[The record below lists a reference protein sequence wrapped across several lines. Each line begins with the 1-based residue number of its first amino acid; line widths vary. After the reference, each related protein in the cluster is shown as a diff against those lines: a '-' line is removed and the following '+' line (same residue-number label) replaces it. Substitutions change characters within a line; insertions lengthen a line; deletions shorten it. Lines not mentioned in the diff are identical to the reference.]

1 MPQFKQGDVVE
12 LKSGGPDM
20 TVSST
25 AGNERVECI
34 WFSGNEPKVHTFAEP
49 VLKLV
54 KKSAETSS

>member
-1 MPQFKQGDVVE
+1 
-12 LKSGGPDM
+12 M